1 MKHEQIKGRVYISGQ
16 ISGLKPLVYK
26 GRFRKAFNELAIHY
40 GVHPA
45 DIINPAN
52 IGDLF
57 PSFDHDDYMAIDLSL
72 LSRCENIYML
82 KGWENSEGAKIEKD
96 FAEKNNIAIFYEK

>member
-57 PSFDHDDYMAIDLSL
+57 PSFGHDDYMAIDLAL
-72 LSRCENIYML
+72 LGRCDNIYML